1 MYFSCVLF
9 LMIHVRPLE
18 ICVEDLVINVFLLLP
33 QLIFIQQLG
42 LLLSSNKQRI
52 LSKLNLFIQSYVLYS
67 FLKLSN
73 TFIHSVIERYTACL
87 VVFSHFF

>member
-18 ICVEDLVINVFLLLP
+18 ICVEDLMINVFLLLP

-52 LSKLNLFIQSYVLYS
+52 LSKLDLFI
-67 FLKLSN
+67 
-73 TFIHSVIERYTACL
+73 
-87 VVFSHFF
+87 